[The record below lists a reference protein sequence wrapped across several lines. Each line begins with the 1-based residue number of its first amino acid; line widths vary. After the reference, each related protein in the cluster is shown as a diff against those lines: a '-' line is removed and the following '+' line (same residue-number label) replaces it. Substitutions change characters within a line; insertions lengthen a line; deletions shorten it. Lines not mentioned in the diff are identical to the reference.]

1 MLPTENSKS
10 ERVGWACGKSDRQAK
25 EQRGRE
31 HEASAQCDREGFQSC
46 VWRKGLREC
55 LRRVRSC

>member
-25 EQRGRE
+25 EQGGRE
-31 HEASAQCDREGFQSC
+31 HEASAQCD
-46 VWRKGLREC
+46 
-55 LRRVRSC
+55 